1 MKFLRYI
8 EIFVVQDVEIFD
20 YTIENWF
27 SIESNAGKIMMI
39 PSIEFQL
46 VLFNEKAKHFEHE
59 HLQAISILK
68 CTNVIYYFKLVTEWV
83 GEWVWEKELL
93 FRNSETTGSFYY
105 SITRSKINWRHFRM
119 KRNVIK
125 LRRPTRFIV
134 IGAEQGESGRF
145 ERRISKVYSKRKI

>member
-27 SIESNAGKIMMI
+27 SIETNVGKIMMI
-39 PSIEFQL
+39 SSIEFQL

-83 GEWVWEKELL
+83 GEWVSVRDRAVVSRSRNYWILLL
-93 FRNSETTGSFYY
+93 FNHSFENKLTTFSNEAKCNKIASTNKIYCHWCRAGRERAFWET
-105 SITRSKINWRHFRM
+105 HF
-119 KRNVIK
+119 KS
-125 LRRPTRFIV
+125 L
-134 IGAEQGESGRF
+134 
-145 ERRISKVYSKRKI
+145 